1 MVIYLQ
7 EHVANF
13 LPSPIQQ
20 TTFLAM
26 FEIISNQL
34 FQSIIDSSSPE
45 DEIIIYLGNK
55 EWRRLDLDLSL
66 LTGKHVIVGLTADC
80 TITLKGPKWQVVHF
94 QQTNLQMMTAI
105 QKVN

>member
-26 FEIISNQL
+26 FEI
-34 FQSIIDSSSPE
+34 DSSSKE
-45 DEIIIYLGNK
+45 GEIIIYLGNK
-55 EWRRLDLDLSL
+55 EWRRLDLDRSL
-66 LTGKHVIVGLTADC
+66 LTGKHVIVGLTDC

-94 QQTNLQMMTAI
+94 QRTNLQMMTAI